1 MCVPRGSVCETCN
14 PSKDPNQWSVM
25 DGWWHD
31 RSFVKGDDASDCQWT
46 TTGRGGYNEQTGPC
60 APNSYG
66 ILFTRNTAGCQMMP
80 DVPITNQAATAL
92 ATNIAAGTE
101 LARITSAIGALKGDA
116 TSSAE
121 TAAAWYQGKAGCE
134 EPKLDHDKVAKT
146 PDISTG
152 ACVNTPAAHAD
163 AMGLKFGTNMHY
175 GHSIARIKTQQALAL
190 LYNDL
195 DKKTVTAT
203 QTDIEKDIVAHML
216 VPLYQGAI
224 EAAHRMDTAGTAA
237 AGLADGAAYWG
248 VIKAQVK
255 NFDAGDR
262 ARLTALFEAET
273 PRAPGFNYC
282 ECKMLLMRNLP
293 DGSMLQYGQKDHVV
307 LGSHPSRGVN
317 PTFHADAV
325 TANTQHASTGLRTAD
340 MGNGA
345 GNPLG
350 QLVDA
355 VEAVHLQA
363 RDIGELTDAPT
374 CTMPPPT
381 PPPPSPPTSPA
392 KSDPESASSTLSEG
406 EIAGIAVGA
415 AVGGIVVLVAVGL
428 ILRSLLVRDAK
439 PMFTCLEKAPAEKN
453 APAVD
458 KSAPA
463 VDKNAPVDTNI

>member
-14 PSKDPNQWSVM
+14 PDKDPNQWSVM

-31 RSFVKGDDASDCQWT
+31 RSFVKGDDRSDCQWT
-46 TTGRGGYNEQTGPC
+46 TTSRGGYETTAGPC

-152 ACVNTPAAHAD
+152 ACVNTPAAHSD

-195 DKKTVTAT
+195 DKKTVTAK

-237 AGLADGAAYWG
+237 AGLADGAAYWE
-248 VIKAQVK
+248 V
-255 NFDAGDR
+255 
-262 ARLTALFEAET
+262 
-273 PRAPGFNYC
+273 
-282 ECKMLLMRNLP
+282 
-293 DGSMLQYGQKDHVV
+293 
-307 LGSHPSRGVN
+307 
-317 PTFHADAV
+317 
-325 TANTQHASTGLRTAD
+325 
-340 MGNGA
+340 
-345 GNPLG
+345 
-350 QLVDA
+350 
-355 VEAVHLQA
+355 
-363 RDIGELTDAPT
+363 
-374 CTMPPPT
+374 
-381 PPPPSPPTSPA
+381 
-392 KSDPESASSTLSEG
+392 
-406 EIAGIAVGA
+406 
-415 AVGGIVVLVAVGL
+415 
-428 ILRSLLVRDAK
+428 
-439 PMFTCLEKAPAEKN
+439 
-453 APAVD
+453 
-458 KSAPA
+458 
-463 VDKNAPVDTNI
+463 

>member
-1 MCVPRGSVCETCN
+1 
-14 PSKDPNQWSVM
+14 
-25 DGWWHD
+25 
-31 RSFVKGDDASDCQWT
+31 
-46 TTGRGGYNEQTGPC
+46 
-60 APNSYG
+60 
-66 ILFTRNTAGCQMMP
+66 MMP
-80 DVPITNQAATAL
+80 DVPITASAATAV

-121 TAAAWYQGKAGCE
+121 TAAAWYHGKAGCVE
-134 EPKLDHDKVAKT
+134 AKLDHDKDADT
-146 PDISTG
+146 PDISAG

-163 AMGLKFGTNMHY
+163 AMGLKFGTNMYY
-175 GHSIARIKTQQALAL
+175 GHSVARIKTQQALAL
-190 LYNDL
+190 LHNDL
-195 DKKTVTAT
+195 TEKTVTAT

-224 EAAHRMDTAGTAA
+224 EAAHKMDTADTAA

-255 NFDAGDR
+255 NFAAGDR
-262 ARLTALFEAET
+262 DRLTALFEAKT
-273 PRAPGFNYC
+273 PNDPGFNYC
-282 ECKMLLMRNLP
+282 ECMTLLMRNLP
-293 DGSMLQYGQKDHVV
+293 DGSMLQYGQKDHEV

-325 TANTQHASTGLRTAD
+325 TARTQHASTEKRTSD

-363 RDIGELTDAPT
+363 RDIGVLAGAPT
-374 CTMPPPT
+374 CTFPPPP
-381 PPPPSPPTSPA
+381 PPPPSPFNPPAESTTS
-392 KSDPESASSTLSEG
+392 DLSEG

-428 ILRSLLVRDAK
+428 VLRSLLVRDAK
-439 PMFTCLEKAPAEKN
+439 PVFTCLEKADKKGSPA
-453 APAVD
+453 
-458 KSAPA
+458 
-463 VDKNAPVDTNI
+463 

>member
-80 DVPITNQAATAL
+80 DVPIANQAATAL
-92 ATNIAAGTE
+92 ATNIAPGTE

-195 DKKTVTAT
+195 DKRTVTAT

-248 VIKAQVK
+248 VIKTQVK

-262 ARLTALFEAET
+262 ARLTALFEAKT
-273 PRAPGFNYC
+273 PNDTGFNYC
-282 ECKMLLMRNLP
+282 AARALLMRNLP
-293 DGSMLQYGQKDHVV
+293 DGSMLQYGQNDHVA
-307 LGSHPSRGVN
+307 LGGRSSGPPVFN
-317 PTFHADAV
+317 NDAV
-325 TANTQHASTGLRTAD
+325 TANTQHASAD
-340 MGNGA
+340 ENPNRA

-406 EIAGIAVGA
+406 EVAGIAVGA

-428 ILRSLLVRDAK
+428 ILRTLLVRDAK